1 MSISDKIR
9 EAREWS
15 YCIDTLKASVD
26 SMYEICRIQQN
37 ILGCEEAI
45 MFLKNGIR
53 DFLSLIDTIKI
64 EQNWEN
70 SEKRPTVPIAWE
82 IRGTNAKNNL
92 ALPAKNVKE
101 AQCQTTKVEENVG
114 DNRRINEKEKKK
126 EKEENEWQ
134 LVGRKRGSARNE
146 QNLLGE
152 MNEWPFI
159 ASGKAKKAPKSA
171 MDLPQTK
178 ASMAKMAYSR
188 QLLFEKHKKTLL
200 EKFNA
205 KRRIEKVMSDR
216 EGQTKSKG
224 TAETKAK
231 APTELEEGEGEGREQ
246 RIAGCLK
253 TLIDQLSDDY
263 EWKAM
268 TEEEESLA
276 QEEESLKKEIEEEE
290 EEENLPDFSDDFVD
304 KGNLEELPEKREDEA
319 FGKEGAQ
326 SEWDGREAQTQP
338 NSAEPS
344 HYRNPGELAQLRA
357 KLLSPTKRR
366 RAEEIDQSSENKLRR
381 AEELRALLKQ
391 EKAQRLHLL
400 HRRVGEVRTKREQI
414 QQKKTAHLEMVK
426 ERIQKAEENRQKSL
440 EEIVQKAQEDEM
452 KIIEINLLNSF
463 EAANQ
468 RLGKRFTQIRERN
481 RHAKVVRKAEE
492 ERQKRI
498 EENKQQREEA
508 EKRRKDAEEQRTKRL
523 KDQAN
528 QRLERQYNA
537 LKHRTKAMEKYRAK
551 VAEHSQKISQ
561 RKESELADKQKLL
574 DKIQRKQEKGTENYE
589 QCKEQVRRRAMELC
603 SPRPAHLWAQTL
615 ADFGQMPS
623 DLALQQR
630 PSNSDRT
637 VEGEAEETSG
647 SKRCFRCGS
656 KETIRNDLQLLA
668 HIMSEEHLAKTDQKS
683 DSLLQNAVISYDFMK
698 NELERMTSLPQN
710 SEEIA
715 EEMSKSMDGSFSLG
729 DMPMDKIIARN
740 AEMSISDQNLMQ
752 LLMVDEIKEK
762 SNANGTKKKRA
773 KRRQKIIR
781 EFETTTQKEIG
792 DDLSREMGQK
802 TAALQKSAKILN
814 ILQTKVER
822 LGNSAEE
829 GQLEENELKGVQR
842 KVTELISALRNA
854 HNAKEKAM
862 LRLMILRTKAME
874 KLLAL
879 VNLIGQRK
887 QNLMNNNELGMR
899 ILTKSLALFGNL
911 VDSEDTP
918 TQIHT
923 FGPKTALY
931 LCDLFQQ
938 NAARA
943 FVTSAVASPSP
954 ALSVAV
960 FIVHQLGRLISRQID
975 SDSALSLFSFLCS
988 CSLLEF
994 LSLCVK
1000 RLDPS
1005 EFLRASSQ
1013 SNELELYIGE
1023 KRLSVCE
1030 VITSFTASLLANDNG
1045 KREEIDQ
1052 KAQKETD
1059 ERTAEPKQQQ
1069 GLARHNSAESQ
1080 ETAGGR
1086 SCSSSGAGTMPHAQQ
1101 SPNHKVRLCAV
1112 LWMYCLSIVAFQHF
1126 RHQSAIGGD
1135 GPAVSSNSENSSA
1148 SNPSSPSKNEPL
1160 LSTEMTVLLS
1170 VCLLRQFNAIAEFS
1184 SRQKMT
1190 TDQQQTNNQQTMLQ
1204 SFLSVEVGHAMAL
1217 RMTCIFRSILQF
1229 VFKTTNAP
1237 GGNASPLCPQMGAL
1251 AEQCIRAIGHFAV
1264 GDIQNQL
1271 FCVFGWRRSLLS
1283 MLCTS
1288 LPLNFVHSEPQKH
1301 FLLPTLIAVLRN
1313 SPIGVNQ
1320 IRSEFCLQYL
1330 VGYLKAAIEA
1340 KTSERK
1346 SDSSK
1351 FDFLSLL
1358 EPTVGK
1364 WNSAKEFFE
1373 SISKTNDFL
1382 A

>member
-92 ALPAKNVKE
+92 APPAKNVKE
-101 AQCQTTKVEENVG
+101 AECQTTKVEENVG
-114 DNRRINEKEKKK
+114 DNRRINEKEKK

-146 QNLLGE
+146 QNVRGE

-231 APTELEEGEGEGREQ
+231 APTELEQLGESEGEGREQ

-253 TLIDQLSDDY
+253 TLIDQLSDDC

-304 KGNLEELPEKREDEA
+304 KDNLEELPEKREDEA
-319 FGKEGAQ
+319 IGEGAQ
-326 SEWDGREAQTQP
+326 SEWDGRECQTQP

-366 RAEEIDQSSENKLRR
+366 RAEDIDQSSENKLRR
-381 AEELRALLKQ
+381 AEKLRALLKQ

-537 LKHRTKAMEKYRAK
+537 LKHRTKAMEKYKAK

-637 VEGEAEETSG
+637 VEGEAEEASG
-647 SKRCFRCGS
+647 SKCCFRCGS
-656 KETIRNDLQLLA
+656 KEIIRNDLQLLA

-710 SEEIA
+710 SEEMA
-715 EEMSKSMDGSFSLG
+715 EEMSKSMDESFSLG
-729 DMPMDKIIARN
+729 NMPMDKIIARN

-752 LLMVDEIKEK
+752 LLMVDEIKKK

-781 EFETTTQKEIG
+781 EFETTTQKESG
-792 DDLSREMGQK
+792 DDWSREMGQK
-802 TAALQKSAKILN
+802 TAAQQKSAKILN

-862 LRLMILRTKAME
+862 LRQMILRTKVLE

-879 VNLIGQRK
+879 VNLIGQK
-887 QNLMNNNELGMR
+887 MNNNQLGMR

-911 VDSEDTP
+911 VDSEDMQ

-938 NAARA
+938 NAAQA
-943 FVTSAVASPSP
+943 FVTSGASPSP

-994 LSLCVK
+994 VSLCAK

-1005 EFLRASSQ
+1005 EFLQGPSQ

-1030 VITSFTASLLANDNG
+1030 VITSFTASLLENDNV
-1045 KREEIDQ
+1045 KREETDR
-1052 KAQKETD
+1052 KAQKETEEAD
-1059 ERTAEPKQQQ
+1059 ERTAGPKQQQ

-1080 ETAGGR
+1080 GTAGGR
-1086 SCSSSGAGTMPHAQQ
+1086 SCSSSGAGTMPHVQQ

-1112 LWMYCLSIVAFQHF
+1112 LWMYCLSVVAFQHF
-1126 RHQSAIGGD
+1126 RQQSAIGGD
-1135 GPAVSSNSENSSA
+1135 GPAVSSNSANSSA
-1148 SNPSSPSKNEPL
+1148 SNPSSPSKNERV
-1160 LSTEMTVLLS
+1160 LSTEMTSILS

-1184 SRQKMT
+1184 SRQKIA
-1190 TDQQQTNNQQTMLQ
+1190 TDNQQQTNNQQTMLQ

-1229 VFKTTNAP
+1229 IFKTTNVP
-1237 GGNASPLCPQMGAL
+1237 GGNASSLCPQKGAL

-1330 VGYLKAAIEA
+1330 VGYLKTAIEA

-1358 EPTVGK
+1358 EPTVVK